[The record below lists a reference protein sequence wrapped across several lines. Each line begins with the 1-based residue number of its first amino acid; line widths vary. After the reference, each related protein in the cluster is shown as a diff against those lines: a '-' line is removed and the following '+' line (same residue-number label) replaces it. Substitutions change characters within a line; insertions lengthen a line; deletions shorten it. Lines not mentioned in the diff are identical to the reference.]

1 MIPTIYGLLPKSLAL
16 KLGSGALI
24 NKYVIIPSAIKIA
37 NTTSKLIGNTTDEEN
52 KVQTELFK
60 DFISPLTNIFDE
72 IEDEV
77 LKMFTDILEPIAN
90 MFSKEDEQSKPET
103 LKDFN
108 EPIQSTWNA
117 IIEPEPIYIPKP
129 EEPPSSQPSQ
139 TKSKIVRAQPSL
151 EKLSWYMR
159 TP

>member
-16 KLGSGALI
+16 KLGSAALI

-108 EPIQSTWNA
+108 EPIQST
-117 IIEPEPIYIPKP
+117 
-129 EEPPSSQPSQ
+129 
-139 TKSKIVRAQPSL
+139 
-151 EKLSWYMR
+151 
-159 TP
+159 